1 MCTTMFRQALIALVA
16 LWAVAAPAQSW
27 SGPDSGAPTSVN
39 AMLPFT
45 QLLAIA
51 RRAAGGGTHIG
62 SDFDQRAGVYQFK
75 FIKDGVVTLVYVDGR
90 SGQVLGVE
98 RG

>member
-1 MCTTMFRQALIALVA
+1 MVSF
-16 LWAVAAPAQSW
+16 PK
-27 SGPDSGAPTSVN
+27 
-39 AMLPFT
+39 
-45 QLLAIA
+45 LLEIA

-62 SDFDQRAGVYQFK
+62 SDLDERAGVYQFK

-90 SGQVLGVE
+90 SGQVLGLE